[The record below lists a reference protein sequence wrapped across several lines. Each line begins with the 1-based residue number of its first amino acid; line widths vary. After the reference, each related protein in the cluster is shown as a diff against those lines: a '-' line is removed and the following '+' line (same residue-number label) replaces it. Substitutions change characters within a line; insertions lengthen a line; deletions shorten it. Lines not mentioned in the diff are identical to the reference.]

1 MAVGSRIRT
10 TVERHPDSRPGG
22 ACEYHHASM
31 TTVFLVGAG
40 IHQRRAVRRAHELG
54 LQVVAVDGSPDAAAL
69 PLADHGYVVD
79 FNDREAL
86 AQIGRKHGV
95 QGVLTVSADRAVPV
109 VAAVAE
115 LLGLPGIGSDT
126 AFHMKNKVAMRTRLA
141 QHGVPQPPFAG
152 ARSAADVRAALL
164 GPVGFPAVVKPSDSG
179 GQRGVFFVESMV
191 DADRHAA
198 EAISE
203 SPTGEAIVEGFM
215 PGMELNGIVIA
226 RGGEAFTLT
235 LSDRRRPPGAGFAVG
250 WMHLYPPSLP
260 PEQVEEADRVAR
272 TAATAL
278 GLKDGIAF
286 PQLIARPD
294 GSVQV
299 VEVAAR
305 IPGGQMADLVRHA
318 TGVDLLEV
326 ALRQCLGEEIPDELC
341 RPRFRQPLCIRF
353 LTAEPGPLKAGRVT
367 RIGSMD
373 AVLAAPGVVQAELY
387 FGEGELIRPVQVDA
401 DRRGYVIA
409 TGDDNMQALARG
421 EAAALLFDLDVE
433 PVVATSAHRCDF
445 GLAHYRELIEAAKA
459 GGYRFALFDHDPQ
472 PGDLLLRHDVDFS
485 LDAALAIG
493 RLDAELGARATF
505 FLMRDS
511 LFYNLA
517 SPEGAAAIA
526 ELRALGHAVGLHAS
540 WGDPGP
546 DPRLDPVLAWHN
558 PPPGQ
563 ISEPV
568 PGLVNVMEPRFA
580 LHYRSESNQRW
591 RHGCPLEELRAG
603 ELPWLQLLA
612 HPEIWVYPGAS
623 MKETV
628 HAMLDA
634 ERERRLAW
642 IAADRV
648 DLS

>member
-1 MAVGSRIRT
+1 MA
-10 TVERHPDSRPGG
+10 TVL
-22 ACEYHHASM
+22 
-31 TTVFLVGAG
+31 LVGAG

-54 LQVVAVDGSPDAAAL
+54 MTVVAVDGSPDAAAL

-79 FNDREAL
+79 FRDIEQL
-86 AQIGRKHGV
+86 AEVGRRHGV

-115 LLGLPGIGSDT
+115 ELGLPGIGRDT

-141 QHGVPQPPFAG
+141 QHGVPEPPFAA
-152 ARSAADVRAALL
+152 ARSAQEVRAALL

-179 GQRGVFFVESMV
+179 GQRGVFFLESMV
-191 DADRHAA
+191 DADRHAE
-198 EAISE
+198 EAIRE

-215 PGMELNGIVIA
+215 PGIELNGIVVA
-226 RGGEAFTLT
+226 RKGEAVTLT

-250 WMHLYPPSLP
+250 WIHLYPPSIP
-260 PEQVEEADRVAR
+260 PEQVALADEVAR

-286 PQLIARPD
+286 PQLIALPD
-294 GSVQV
+294 GRVQV

-341 RPRFRQPLCIRF
+341 LPRFRQPLCIRF

-367 RIGSMD
+367 RIGPFD
-373 AVLAAPGVVQAELY
+373 RVLAAPGAVQAELY
-387 FGEGELIRPVQVDA
+387 FDVGEVIRPVQVDN

-409 TGDDNMQALARG
+409 VGDTNMEALERG
-421 EAAALLFDLDVE
+421 EAAARLFDLDIE
-433 PVVATSAHRCDF
+433 PVQAVQAHRCDF
-445 GLAHYRELIEAAKA
+445 GLAHYRELLEAAQE
-459 GGYRFALFDHDPQ
+459 GGYRFSLFDHDPW

-485 LDAALAIG
+485 LDAALTIA
-493 RLDAELGARATF
+493 RLDAELGVRATF
-505 FLMRDS
+505 FLHPGS
-511 LFYNLA
+511 VFYNLE
-517 SPEGAAAIA
+517 SSEGRAALE
-526 ELRALGHAVGLHAS
+526 ELRALGHALGLHAD
-540 WGDPGP
+540 WPDATP
-546 DPRLDPVLAWHN
+546 DPRFDPVLAWHN
-558 PPPGQ
+558 PPPGH
-563 ISEPV
+563 ISDPV
-568 PGLVNVMEPRFA
+568 AGFANVMEPRFA

-603 ELPWLQLLA
+603 ELPWLQLLL
-612 HPEIWVYPGAS
+612 HPEIWAYPGSTMRAT
-623 MKETV
+623 MD
-628 HAMLDA
+628 AMLDA
-634 ERERRLAW
+634 ERDRRLGQLS
-642 IAADRV
+642 ADRV